1 MMILV
6 GQLDSPFVR
15 RVAATL
21 SYYEMPFDR
30 HVLSVF
36 GDRDEVMRLNPLGK
50 VPALIIE
57 EGETLVD
64 SAVIIDHLDQL
75 ADPARCLTPKAGAAR
90 RRVLRLATIAMG
102 ISERAVQL
110 RIETVRRPQHLQSDE
125 FVDTYRRSIR
135 DSLDFLE
142 REASTPW
149 IAGDALSQ
157 ADFAATAALTHL
169 SAKIEEFSDLQAW
182 PGLAAI
188 RVAGEGLDSFKSNPF
203 MEG

>member
-15 RVAATL
+15 RVAATMTHYDL
-21 SYYEMPFDR
+21 PFER

-50 VPALIIE
+50 VPALIID

-64 SAVIIDHLDQL
+64 SAVIIDHLDQSVTP
-75 ADPARCLTPKAGAAR
+75 DHCLTPASGAMR
-90 RRVLRLATIAMG
+90 RQVLRLATIAMG

-110 RIETVRRPQHLQSDE
+110 RIETVRRPPHLQSEE
-125 FVDTYRRSIR
+125 FIDTYRRSIR
-135 DSLDFLE
+135 DSLDYLE
-142 REASTPW
+142 REAGTPW
-149 IAGDALSQ
+149 SAGGAMSQ
-157 ADFAATAALTHL
+157 ADFSVTAALTHL

-182 PGLAAI
+182 PKLAAI
-188 RVAGEGLDSFKSNPF
+188 REAGEDLHAFKSNPF